1 MQESIDFDLKLSTWP
16 FFEIGHLDESLFLFP
31 HSQRVKCTSS
41 QLSTWHKA
49 RDGRPRFPARFSSQS
64 WNKVDWFFVYISEW
78 LFSLPEGVFFRQAIH
93 YHFISAADIC
103 HAVPQSATFPA
114 TSVSPAGKALCPGLS
129 ATPRAAA
136 STNSP
141 LPATTPWMVSCIL
154 CSPLAFSGLFT

>member
-1 MQESIDFDLKLSTWP
+1 MSHYSFFLTLKGQNVHHHSCLHDTKRETGGPGFLPASHPRVGTRSIDFLFT
-16 FFEIGHLDESLFLFP
+16 SLNGY
-31 HSQRVKCTSS
+31 SVCQRV
-41 QLSTWHKA
+41 
-49 RDGRPRFPARFSSQS
+49 
-64 WNKVDWFFVYISEW
+64 
-78 LFSLPEGVFFRQAIH
+78 VFFRQAIH